1 MMTYPPSSEVEFAT
15 LLREIQHI
23 GFQPNQ
29 WNLFKKVYKQVEH
42 DLLHFASSQTP
53 PLPQLIRLMAALIAR
68 VDEANPQTIDHKF
81 PTQATLRYM
90 KRRARR
96 LLNQLAQNQ
105 PEMYISLAKALVETQ
120 TGKTALEAK
129 HQWALMHLCY
139 ATSIRCRQKAH
150 GQGHYAYNTYY
161 HLNQTEA
168 HFVNLWQPETNYFA
182 DLLQQDLPWQL
193 LEWAANYLK
202 RANIHAISLSETQII
217 RLLQAPSF
225 TLNLWGRRL
234 AYEMFLVGTSSPELT
249 AELWFLADRNLR
261 QKMEQISQ
269 KRPAPK
275 NSWLTAYYTAL
286 WQKLQQYIA
295 QSHQPHATLNR
306 RVKTTLHLLKKEALS
321 IIKINQ
327 NEHFIALLLK
337 SGDASLQKIALQ
349 AVGQIQENQILPL
362 LKSLGKQRLAALDQV
377 MEDVLKNM
385 FNIYRS
391 PISSWRGVQKFIQ
404 SEFYYVFEFG
414 WVVSKKLS
422 QYRLYQLWKRIFS
435 TYELIDKET
444 KQLVTKGNKF
454 DFLTKTLSS
463 TAGVD
468 ALVRYCE
475 YSNYFLVYLEEPFIH
490 HLCSL
495 QNAKID
501 KLIRKCFLLQLE
513 QSGIYNMHYITR
525 LPDEIRKE
533 IWEQYLKNI
542 KGKSLQDLRIYSY
555 WYLSSFFRYAEESTW
570 MQQAFLD
577 ILRVIKLDKES
588 ITNSLASELL
598 QAPRTGK
605 FILQQIETSFDDKI
619 KNAFFSYYKN
629 NLAQYL
635 DKLHLL
641 PSNWL
646 NLILV
651 QAPLSTLLDLV
662 QNLTDSG
669 WKELKPMLHALLTSK
684 TEEEGFW
691 QSVLERAMLE
701 NQTNLRARLL
711 QDRRFAALFRRQSD
725 TAILNLQFP
734 ELEDM
739 LLLWVTKNEKLF
751 RNDDALKLTL
761 ATYKLPRIRAW
772 AIERLSQWKID
783 AILGL
788 HFLESGVPDAI
799 NFAQQYFEQLRTQ
812 PEQFLEEIIHLVDS
826 PEAKVRDFALR
837 LLQQQ
842 HKAAPQAF
850 ANLLI
855 CLTEHSNAQIQAFVA
870 EKLQPSLEQ
879 PVLTLNDPV
888 VQQFDKA
895 VLRMKYRSRQAKE
908 AVKSRL
914 NTQPQTASAAVLLEL
929 AQSPVKKDAEWAI
942 VQLTKLALAGEEI
955 QGFELR

>member
-1 MMTYPPSSEVEFAT
+1 
-15 LLREIQHI
+15 
-23 GFQPNQ
+23 
-29 WNLFKKVYKQVEH
+29 
-42 DLLHFASSQTP
+42 
-53 PLPQLIRLMAALIAR
+53 
-68 VDEANPQTIDHKF
+68 
-81 PTQATLRYM
+81 
-90 KRRARR
+90 
-96 LLNQLAQNQ
+96 
-105 PEMYISLAKALVETQ
+105 
-120 TGKTALEAK
+120 
-129 HQWALMHLCY
+129 
-139 ATSIRCRQKAH
+139 
-150 GQGHYAYNTYY
+150 
-161 HLNQTEA
+161 
-168 HFVNLWQPETNYFA
+168 
-182 DLLQQDLPWQL
+182 
-193 LEWAANYLK
+193 
-202 RANIHAISLSETQII
+202 
-217 RLLQAPSF
+217 
-225 TLNLWGRRL
+225 
-234 AYEMFLVGTSSPELT
+234 
-249 AELWFLADRNLR
+249 
-261 QKMEQISQ
+261 
-269 KRPAPK
+269 
-275 NSWLTAYYTAL
+275 
-286 WQKLQQYIA
+286 
-295 QSHQPHATLNR
+295 
-306 RVKTTLHLLKKEALS
+306 
-321 IIKINQ
+321 
-327 NEHFIALLLK
+327 
-337 SGDASLQKIALQ
+337 
-349 AVGQIQENQILPL
+349 
-362 LKSLGKQRLAALDQV
+362 
-377 MEDVLKNM
+377 
-385 FNIYRS
+385 
-391 PISSWRGVQKFIQ
+391 
-404 SEFYYVFEFG
+404 
-414 WVVSKKLS
+414 
-422 QYRLYQLWKRIFS
+422 
-435 TYELIDKET
+435 
-444 KQLVTKGNKF
+444 
-454 DFLTKTLSS
+454 
-463 TAGVD
+463 
-468 ALVRYCE
+468 
-475 YSNYFLVYLEEPFIH
+475 
-490 HLCSL
+490 
-495 QNAKID
+495 
-501 KLIRKCFLLQLE
+501 
-513 QSGIYNMHYITR
+513 
-525 LPDEIRKE
+525 IRKE